1 MKREEIRRLE
11 EEKIKQLEE
20 RKRIEEEERQR
31 LEEEMKRRIEERVK
45 ELEEKRIEEERLRI
59 EAERKR
65 LEEERLRREQEE
77 EARQQ
82 SALELIEEEEPISP
96 TNPNRLS
103 VFSRELV
110 SLCGEVRKINNSL
123 KKEELQNTELLPELD
138 EEEDSDLV
146 SVIIIFHYIVIIY

>member
-1 MKREEIRRLE
+1 MKKREEKIRLE
-11 EEKIKQLEE
+11 EARIKQEEERLKQLEDE
-20 RKRIEEEERQR
+20 RKKIEEEERQR
-31 LEEEMKRRIEERVK
+31 MEEEMEKRVK
-45 ELEEKRIEEERLRI
+45 ERIRE
-59 EAERKR
+59 
-65 LEEERLRREQEE
+65 LEEERLRKEEEEKKRMEE

-123 KKEELQNTELLPELD
+123 KKEELQKAGVLCELD

-146 SVIIIFHYIVIIY
+146 RIVDIIHSIVIIY